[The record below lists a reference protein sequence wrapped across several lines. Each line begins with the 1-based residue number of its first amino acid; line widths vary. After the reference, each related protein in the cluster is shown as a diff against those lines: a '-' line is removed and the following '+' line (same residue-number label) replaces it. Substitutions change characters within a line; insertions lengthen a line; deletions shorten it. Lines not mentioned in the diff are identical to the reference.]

1 MKKRMLSLLVCL
13 CLLASVWSVT
23 ALAAESDVLPM
34 KIEGPVLYLDGEKLV
49 PTEEGA
55 THTFEDGGVAT
66 LTTVGKNEAGG
77 TDYALTLENV
87 HATKSTRMAMSD
99 GIYAAGLF
107 FMDSQ
112 PMTLDGLERKDTL
125 SITLKGENMVFVQ
138 GQADEAVAT
147 ALVATCGTSLSG
159 EGALTLWAAPVEGA
173 QTECFGTNVT
183 GDLQVGVSLKSLTS
197 QSAALSL
204 SGELT
209 LTDGV
214 TLRWPTEL
222 ALAEQAEVQMGL
234 AKRTLMD
241 GETAA
246 DMAVVAAPSD
256 EVTRGVAVFNLWR
269 AKGSPAPQGEYPFTD
284 AAAADFLQ
292 PAIQWAAEAGVAKG
306 YGDGTFGANDPI
318 TNEQFAVMYYRMIG
332 SPAVEGD
339 FPADYPYT
347 DSVSPWA
354 HDAVLR
360 FRANGGGTSP
370 IDPQGILTHGRL
382 DQLVEL
388 LKKRLG

>member
-1 MKKRMLSLLVCL
+1 MKKRILSLLL
-13 CLLASVWSVT
+13 CVGLLACVWSVP

-49 PTEEGA
+49 PTAEGV
-55 THTFEDGGVAT
+55 TKTFEDGGVAT
-66 LTTVGKNEAGG
+66 LTTVGQNQAGG

-87 HATKSTRMAMSD
+87 HTTKSTRMAMSD
-99 GIYAAGLF
+99 GVYAAGLF

-112 PMTLDGLERKDTL
+112 PMARDGSARKDTL
-125 SITLKGENMVFVQ
+125 AITLKGENMIFVQ
-138 GQADEAVAT
+138 GQSDEAVST
-147 ALVATCGTSLSG
+147 ALVATCNTALSG
-159 EGALTLWAAPVEGA
+159 EGTLTLWAAPAEGA

-183 GDLQVGVSLKSLTS
+183 GDLQVGVSLKSMTS

-209 LTDGV
+209 LVGGA

-222 ALAEQAEVQMGL
+222 ALAERTGAQMGL
-234 AKRTLMD
+234 ASHVLMD
-241 GETAA
+241 GESAA
-246 DMAVVAAPSD
+246 DMVVVAVPSD
-256 EVTRGVAVFNLWR
+256 EVTRGVAVFNLWL
-269 AKGSPAPQGEYPFTD
+269 AKGAPAPEGEYPFTD
-284 AAAADFLQ
+284 AVMADFMQ
-292 PAIQWAAEAGVAKG
+292 PAICWAAEAGVAKG
-306 YGDGTFGANDPI
+306 YGDGTFGVNDPI

-339 FPADYPYT
+339 FPADYPYA

-360 FRANGGGTSP
+360 FRGNGNTSP
-370 IDPQGILTHGRL
+370 KDPQAILTHGQM
-382 DQLVEL
+382 DQLVEI